1 MKFLQWG
8 IYIALDNDDY
18 EVPADLLS
26 DKLTSLILKE
36 LDNLKSKEKLV
47 KLKNTDN
54 KTARN
59 LWQKGEIMTEEVYY
73 HSKSKGEDIPVSEM
87 SDLYVRRAFKKM
99 IMKER
104 KRNDDKEKI
113 KVNITNAMM
122 YLEKAL
128 EE

>member
-1 MKFLQWG
+1 MKFLEWG

-104 KRNDDKEKI
+104 KRNDDKEAL
-113 KVNITNAMM
+113 KVNVRNAMM